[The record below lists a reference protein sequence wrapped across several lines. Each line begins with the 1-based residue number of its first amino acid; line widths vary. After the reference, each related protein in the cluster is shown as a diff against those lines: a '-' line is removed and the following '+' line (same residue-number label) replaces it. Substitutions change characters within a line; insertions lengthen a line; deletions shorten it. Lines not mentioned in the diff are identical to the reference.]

1 MSTKEVVKR
10 LMHYVKPYGALLV
23 GALVCAVIYVIM
35 SLLSPVLIGQAVD
48 GIIGP
53 GQVDFAGIGRIALYL
68 VFVLA
73 AGGLFQWLMTL
84 CTNKVCYRTVKDLR
98 TEVFSRII
106 HVPLKFIDQNAH
118 GNIINRIVNDVDSDR
133 KSVV

>member
-23 GALVCAVIYVIM
+23 GALVCAVIYVVM

-84 CTNKVCYRTVKDLR
+84 CHQQSMLPHGEGPAYGGFFPYHPCAV
-98 TEVFSRII
+98 EI
-106 HVPLKFIDQNAH
+106 H
-118 GNIINRIVNDVDSDR
+118 
-133 KSVV
+133 

>member
-23 GALVCAVIYVIM
+23 GALVCAVIYVVM

-73 AGGLFQWLMTL
+73 AGGLFQQSMLPHG
-84 CTNKVCYRTVKDLR
+84 
-98 TEVFSRII
+98 EG
-106 HVPLKFIDQNAH
+106 PAH
-118 GNIINRIVNDVDSDR
+118 GGFFPYHPCAVEIH
-133 KSVV
+133 